1 MLAHIAGV
9 PVEESVA
16 YIAMSCT
23 GAVVAIRVWFGRWI
37 PRRASPPHNEP
48 SADPGPDIAE

>member
-9 PVEESVA
+9 PVEESIA

-23 GAVVAIRVWFGRWI
+23 GTVVAIRVWFGRWL
-37 PRRASPPHNEP
+37 PLWLRSRVARTPK
-48 SADPGPDIAE
+48 GGKW

>member
-1 MLAHIAGV
+1 MIGHIAGM

-16 YIAMSCT
+16 YIAMSSG

-37 PRRASPPHNEP
+37 PRRAVPRRPELSVDSDRDLVE
-48 SADPGPDIAE
+48 

>member
-1 MLAHIAGV
+1 MLAHIAGI

-23 GAVVAIRVWFGRWI
+23 GTVVAIRVWFGRWI
-37 PRRASPPHNEP
+37 PRRAVLPQSEP
-48 SADPGPDIAE
+48 SVDSDRKLAE

>member
-1 MLAHIAGV
+1 MTLAHIAGI

-23 GAVVAIRVWFGRWI
+23 GAVVAIRVWFGRWL
-37 PRRASPPHNEP
+37 PRRSPRSDP
-48 SADPGPDIAE
+48 SIGANRKLVE